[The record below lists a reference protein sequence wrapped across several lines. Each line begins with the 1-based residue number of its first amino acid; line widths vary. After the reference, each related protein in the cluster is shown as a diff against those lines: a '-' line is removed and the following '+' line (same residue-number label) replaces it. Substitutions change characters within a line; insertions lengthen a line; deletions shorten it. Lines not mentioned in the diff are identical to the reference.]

1 MANSLAFRK
10 TNFSQENVFN
20 LNNPE
25 SFPGVNRVASTILDS
40 IGSTV
45 LSLTFIEYKLTDK
58 QTSKVYIY
66 QAFKGISRPSSF
78 STFNCN
84 SICEHLLFVQYKTIT
99 KTVRGFDNF
108 FAWNFKIYKNLF
120 FFVILNIHKPSL
132 LIHRKHKEY
141 DISPH
146 LPPSPCL
153 MRYFFSHFEI
163 LKTLRGL
170 NDR

>member
-66 QAFKGISRPSSF
+66 
-78 STFNCN
+78 
-84 SICEHLLFVQYKTIT
+84 
-99 KTVRGFDNF
+99 
-108 FAWNFKIYKNLF
+108 
-120 FFVILNIHKPSL
+120 
-132 LIHRKHKEY
+132 
-141 DISPH
+141 
-146 LPPSPCL
+146 
-153 MRYFFSHFEI
+153 
-163 LKTLRGL
+163 
-170 NDR
+170 